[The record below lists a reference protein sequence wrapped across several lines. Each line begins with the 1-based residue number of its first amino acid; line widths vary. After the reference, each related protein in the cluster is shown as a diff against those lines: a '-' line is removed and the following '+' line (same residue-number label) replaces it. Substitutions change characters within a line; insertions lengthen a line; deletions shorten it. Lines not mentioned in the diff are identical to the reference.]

1 MKIRRVL
8 ATAVALA
15 VTTPAVLLSVSPA
28 YADAKPAA
36 QTQEKQSKPTIK
48 ELEEAAAEAQK
59 AYDKAAEAEAAGR
72 VELEKTLDDLSE
84 VSGTHPLAVASAAA
98 DQAAKDAAAAK
109 TTADQAVT
117 DAKAALDALT
127 ENATEEE
134 RTAAETALSEAEA
147 TATTAATAK
156 TAADTAAAEA
166 REKLDDARVAAVRA
180 YGVLQNAAENALAV
194 KVAADAALAKAIKEA
209 EEAGEGEEGEE
220 GEEGGAC
227 EPELDLTS
235 KVTGL
240 PDKLV
245 AGTST
250 DFSLRVTN
258 GSDRHMDEVLAF
270 VSVHA
275 TDKSGLKDTGKFFRL
290 QWSTKSAPKWQ
301 NAEPDDYIDGV
312 GALKP
317 GAHADVKL
325 RLTLDKATPAGNG
338 VAFFAADFFNEDGS
352 CGGAPDLDMYE
363 FDVKAAG
370 SKPGKTEDAKPSKT
384 ARPGNTGTTPQ
395 GSASATPVTTGT
407 NGSLAA
413 TGSSSATTP
422 IALAGGAAVLLGAA
436 AVFVVR
442 RRKTGADA

>member
-15 VTTPAVLLSVSPA
+15 VTTPAALLSVSPA

-36 QTQEKQSKPTIK
+36 QTQEKQSKPTIE

-59 AYDKAAEAEAAGR
+59 AYDKAAQAKAAGIIETR
-72 VELEKTLDDLSE
+72 KTLDELSN
-84 VSGTHPLAVASAAA
+84 GTHPLAVALAAA
-98 DQAAKDAAAAK
+98 EQTAKDAAAAK
-109 TTADQAVT
+109 ATADQAVT
-117 DAKAALDALT
+117 DAKAALEALPG
-127 ENATEEE
+127 
-134 RTAAETALSEAEA
+134 TAAEEEKAAAKTALAEAEA
-147 TATTAATAK
+147 TAATAATAQ
-156 TAADTAAAEA
+156 TAADTAVTEA
-166 REKLDDARVAAVRA
+166 NKKVQNARVAAVNA
-180 YGVLQNAAENALAV
+180 QSVLDKAAEDALAV

-209 EEAGEGEEGEE
+209 EEGEE
-220 GEEGGAC
+220 GEEGGDC

-301 NAEPDDYIDGV
+301 NADADDYIDGV

-370 SKPGKTEDAKPSKT
+370 SKPGKTEDVKPST
-384 ARPGNTGTTPQ
+384 TPRPGNTGTTPQ
-395 GSASATPVTTGT
+395 GSASGTPASTGT

-436 AVFVVR
+436 AVFVAR
-442 RRKTGADA
+442 RRKTGSDA

>member
-15 VTTPAVLLSVSPA
+15 VTTPAALLSVSPA

-36 QTQEKQSKPTIK
+36 QTQEKQSKPTIE

-59 AYDKAAEAEAAGR
+59 AYDKAAQAKADGIIETR
-72 VELEKTLDDLSE
+72 KTLDELSN
-84 VSGTHPLAVASAAA
+84 GTHPLAVALAAA
-98 DQAAKDAAAAK
+98 EQTAKDAAAAK
-109 TTADQAVT
+109 ATADQAVT
-117 DAKAALDALT
+117 DAKAALEALPGT
-127 ENATEEE
+127 ATEEE
-134 RTAAETALSEAEA
+134 KAAAKTALAEAEA
-147 TATTAATAK
+147 TAATAATAQ
-156 TAADTAAAEA
+156 TAADTAVTEA
-166 REKLDDARVAAVRA
+166 NKKVQDARVAAVNA
-180 YGVLQNAAENALAV
+180 QSVLDKAAEDALAV

-209 EEAGEGEEGEE
+209 EEGEE
-220 GEEGGAC
+220 GEEGGDC

-258 GSDRHMDEVLAF
+258 GSDQHMDKVLAF
-270 VSVHA
+270 VSIHA
-275 TDKSGLKDTGKFFRL
+275 TDKSGLKDTEKFFRL

-301 NAEPDDYIDGV
+301 NAEADDYIDGV

-370 SKPGKTEDAKPSKT
+370 SKPGKTEDVKPST
-384 ARPGNTGTTPQ
+384 TPRPGNTGTTPQ
-395 GSASATPVTTGT
+395 GSASGTPASTGT

-436 AVFVVR
+436 AVFVAR
-442 RRKTGADA
+442 RRKTGSDA

>member
-15 VTTPAVLLSVSPA
+15 VTTPAALLSVSPA
-28 YADAKPAA
+28 YADAKPTA
-36 QTQEKQSKPTIK
+36 QTQEKRSKPTIE
-48 ELEEAAAEAQK
+48 ELEEAAAEAHK
-59 AYDKAAEAEAAGR
+59 AYDKAAKAKTAGIIEMR
-72 VELEKTLDDLSE
+72 KTLDELSN
-84 VSGTHPLAVASAAA
+84 GTHPLAVALAAA
-98 DQAAKDAAAAK
+98 KQTAKDAAAAK
-109 TTADQAVT
+109 ATADQAVT
-117 DAKAALDALT
+117 EAKAALEALPGT
-127 ENATEEE
+127 ATEEE
-134 RTAAETALSEAEA
+134 KAAAKTALSEAEA
-147 TATTAATAK
+147 TAATAATDQ
-156 TAADTAAAEA
+156 TAADTAATEA
-166 REKLDDARVAAVRA
+166 NKKVQDARVAAVNA
-180 YGVLQNAAENALAV
+180 QSVLDKAAEDALAV
-194 KVAADAALAKAIKEA
+194 KTAADAALAKAIKEA
-209 EEAGEGEEGEE
+209 EE
-220 GEEGGAC
+220 GEEGGEGEDC

-258 GSDRHMDEVLAF
+258 GSDRHMDKVLTF

-275 TDKSGLKDTGKFFRL
+275 TDTSGLKDTEKFFRL

-301 NAEPDDYIDGV
+301 NADADDYIEGV

-370 SKPGKTEDAKPSKT
+370 SKPGKTEDVKPST
-384 ARPGNTGTTPQ
+384 TPRPGNTGTTPQ
-395 GSASATPVTTGT
+395 GSASGTPATT
-407 NGSLAA
+407 GSLAA
-413 TGSSSATTP
+413 TGSSSATTS

-442 RRKTGADA
+442 RRKTGSDV

>member
-15 VTTPAVLLSVSPA
+15 VTTPAALLSVSPA

-36 QTQEKQSKPTIK
+36 QTQDQQKSKPTIE

-59 AYDKAAEAEAAGR
+59 AYDKAVQAKTAGH
-72 VELEKTLDDLSE
+72 VELEKTLDALS
-84 VSGTHPLAVASAAA
+84 VGGTHPLAVAAATA
-98 DQAAKDAAAAK
+98 EQAAKDAAAAK

-117 DAKAALDALT
+117 DAKAALDALP

-134 RTAAETALSEAEA
+134 KAAAATALSEAEA
-147 TATTAATAK
+147 TAATAATAK
-156 TAADTAAAEA
+156 TTADAAATEA
-166 REKLDDARVAAVRA
+166 GKKVDGARVAATSA
-180 YGVLQNAAENALAV
+180 YGVLVKAAEDALAV
-194 KVAADAALAKAIKEA
+194 KAAADAALAKAI
-209 EEAGEGEEGEE
+209 EEAEEGEE
-220 GEEGGAC
+220 GEGGEDC

-270 VSVHA
+270 VSIHA
-275 TDKSGLKDTGKFFRL
+275 TDKSGLKDTEKFFRL

-301 NAEPDDYIDGV
+301 NADADDYIDGV

-370 SKPGKTEDAKPSKT
+370 SKPGKTEDVKPST
-384 ARPGNTGTTPQ
+384 TPRPGNTGTTPQ
-395 GSASATPVTTGT
+395 GSASGTPAAT
-407 NGSLAA
+407 GSLAA
-413 TGSSSATTP
+413 TGSSSVTTS

-442 RRKTGADA
+442 RRKTGSDA

>member
-15 VTTPAVLLSVSPA
+15 VTTPAALLSVSPA

-36 QTQEKQSKPTIK
+36 QTQEKQSKPTIE

-59 AYDKAAEAEAAGR
+59 AYDKAAQAKAAGII
-72 VELEKTLDDLSE
+72 ETQKTLDELRN
-84 VSGTHPLAVASAAA
+84 GTHPLAVALAAA
-98 DQAAKDAAAAK
+98 KQTAKDAAAAK
-109 TTADQAVT
+109 ATADQAVT
-117 DAKAALDALT
+117 DAKTALEALPGT
-127 ENATEEE
+127 ATEEE
-134 RTAAETALSEAEA
+134 KAAAKTALAEAEA
-147 TATTAATAK
+147 TAATAATAQ
-156 TAADTAAAEA
+156 TAADTAATEA
-166 REKLDDARVAAVRA
+166 GKKVQDARVAAVNA
-180 YGVLQNAAENALAV
+180 QSVLDKAAEDALAV
-194 KVAADAALAKAIKEA
+194 KTAADAALAKAIKEA
-209 EEAGEGEEGEE
+209 EEGEEDGEGED
-220 GEEGGAC
+220 C

-240 PDKLV
+240 PDTLV

-258 GSDRHMDEVLAF
+258 GSDRHMDEVLTF

-275 TDKSGLKDTGKFFRL
+275 TDKSGLKDTEKFFRL

-301 NAEPDDYIDGV
+301 NADADDYIEGV

-370 SKPGKTEDAKPSKT
+370 SKPGKTEDVKPST
-384 ARPGNTGTTPQ
+384 TPRPGNTGTTPQ
-395 GSASATPVTTGT
+395 GSASGTPAST
-407 NGSLAA
+407 GSLAA
-413 TGSSSATTP
+413 TGSSSATTS

>member
-15 VTTPAVLLSVSPA
+15 VTTPAALLSVSPA
-28 YADAKPAA
+28 YADAKPTA
-36 QTQEKQSKPTIK
+36 QTQEKQSKPTIE

-59 AYDKAAEAEAAGR
+59 AYDKAAEAKAAGIIETR
-72 VELEKTLDDLSE
+72 KTLDELSN
-84 VSGTHPLAVASAAA
+84 GTHPLAVALAAA
-98 DQAAKDAAAAK
+98 EQTAKDAAAAK
-109 TTADQAVT
+109 ATADQAVT
-117 DAKAALDALT
+117 DAKAALEALPGT
-127 ENATEEE
+127 ATEEE
-134 RTAAETALSEAEA
+134 KAAAKTALAEAEA
-147 TATTAATAK
+147 TAATAATAQ
-156 TAADTAAAEA
+156 TAADTAVTEA
-166 REKLDDARVAAVRA
+166 NKKVQDARVAAVNA
-180 YGVLQNAAENALAV
+180 QSVLDKAAEDALAV

-209 EEAGEGEEGEE
+209 EEGEE
-220 GEEGGAC
+220 GEEGGDC

-270 VSVHA
+270 VSIHA
-275 TDKSGLKDTGKFFRL
+275 TDKSGLKDTEKFFRL

-301 NAEPDDYIDGV
+301 NADADDYIDGV

-370 SKPGKTEDAKPSKT
+370 SKPGNTEDVKPST
-384 ARPGNTGTTPQ
+384 TPRPGNTGTTPQ
-395 GSASATPVTTGT
+395 GSASGTPASTGT

-436 AVFVVR
+436 AVFVAR
-442 RRKTGADA
+442 RRKTGSDA

>member
-15 VTTPAVLLSVSPA
+15 VTTPAALLSVSPA
-28 YADAKPAA
+28 YADAKPAP
-36 QTQEKQSKPTIK
+36 QTQEKQSKPTIE
-48 ELEEAAAEAQK
+48 ELKEAAAEAQK
-59 AYDKAAEAEAAGR
+59 AYDKAVEAEAAGR
-72 VELEKTLDDLSE
+72 VEVDKALDDLSE
-84 VSGTHPLAVASAAA
+84 VDGTHPLAVASAAA
-98 DQAAKDAAAAK
+98 RQAAKDAAAAK
-109 TTADQAVT
+109 TAADQAVT
-117 DAKAALDALT
+117 EAKAALDALPET
-127 ENATEEE
+127 ATEEE

-147 TATTAATAK
+147 TATTAATTK
-156 TAADTAAAEA
+156 TAADAAAAEA
-166 REKLDDARVAAVRA
+166 REKLDDARIAAVRA
-180 YGVLQNAAENALAV
+180 YGVLQKALEDARAV
-194 KVAADAALAKAIKEA
+194 KTAADAALAKAIKE
-209 EEAGEGEEGEE
+209 GEGEEGED
-220 GEEGGAC
+220 C

-370 SKPGKTEDAKPSKT
+370 SKPGKTEDVKPST
-384 ARPGNTGTTPQ
+384 TPRPGNTGTTPQ
-395 GSASATPVTTGT
+395 GSASGTPASTGT

-413 TGSSSATTP
+413 TGSSSATTS

-442 RRKTGADA
+442 RRKTGSDA

>member
-15 VTTPAVLLSVSPA
+15 VTTPAALLSVSPA

-36 QTQEKQSKPTIK
+36 QTQEKQSKPTIE

-59 AYDKAAEAEAAGR
+59 AYDKAAQAKAAGIIETR
-72 VELEKTLDDLSE
+72 KTLDELRN
-84 VSGTHPLAVASAAA
+84 GTHPLTVALAAA
-98 DQAAKDAAAAK
+98 KQTAKDAAAAK
-109 TTADQAVT
+109 ATADQAVT
-117 DAKAALDALT
+117 DAKAALEALPGT
-127 ENATEEE
+127 ATEEE
-134 RTAAETALSEAEA
+134 KAAAKTALAEAEA
-147 TATTAATAK
+147 TAATAATAQ
-156 TAADTAAAEA
+156 TAADTAATEA
-166 REKLDDARVAAVRA
+166 GKKVQDARVAAVNA
-180 YGVLQNAAENALAV
+180 QSVLDKAAEDALAV
-194 KVAADAALAKAIKEA
+194 KTAADAALAKAIKEA
-209 EEAGEGEEGEE
+209 EE
-220 GEEGGAC
+220 GEEGGEGEDC

-240 PDKLV
+240 PDTLV

-258 GSDRHMDEVLAF
+258 GSDRHMDEVLTF

-275 TDKSGLKDTGKFFRL
+275 TDKSGLKDTEKFFRL

-301 NAEPDDYIDGV
+301 NADADDYIEGV

-370 SKPGKTEDAKPSKT
+370 SKPGKTEDVKPST
-384 ARPGNTGTTPQ
+384 TPRPGNTGTTPQ
-395 GSASATPVTTGT
+395 GSASGTPASS
-407 NGSLAA
+407 GSLAA
-413 TGSSSATTP
+413 TGSSSATTS

>member
-15 VTTPAVLLSVSPA
+15 VTTPAALLSVSPA

-36 QTQEKQSKPTIK
+36 QTQEKQSKPTIE

-59 AYDKAAEAEAAGR
+59 AYDKAAQAKAAGIIETR
-72 VELEKTLDDLSE
+72 KTLDELRN
-84 VSGTHPLAVASAAA
+84 GTHPLAVALAAA
-98 DQAAKDAAAAK
+98 KQTAKDAAAAK
-109 TTADQAVT
+109 ATADQAVT
-117 DAKAALDALT
+117 DAKAALEALPGT
-127 ENATEEE
+127 ATEEE
-134 RTAAETALSEAEA
+134 KAAAKTALAEAEA
-147 TATTAATAK
+147 TAATAATAQ
-156 TAADTAAAEA
+156 TAADTAATEA
-166 REKLDDARVAAVRA
+166 GKKVQDARVAAVNA
-180 YGVLQNAAENALAV
+180 QSVLDKAAEDALAV
-194 KVAADAALAKAIKEA
+194 KTAADAALAKAIKEA
-209 EEAGEGEEGEE
+209 EE
-220 GEEGGAC
+220 GEEGGEGEDC

-240 PDKLV
+240 PDTLV

-258 GSDRHMDEVLAF
+258 GSDRHMDEVLTF

-275 TDKSGLKDTGKFFRL
+275 TDKSGLKDTEKFFRL

-301 NAEPDDYIDGV
+301 NADADDYIEGV

-370 SKPGKTEDAKPSKT
+370 SKPGKTEDVKPST
-384 ARPGNTGTTPQ
+384 TPRPGNTGTTPQ
-395 GSASATPVTTGT
+395 GSASGTPASS
-407 NGSLAA
+407 GSLAA
-413 TGSSSATTP
+413 TGSSSATTS

>member
-1 MKIRRVL
+1 M
-8 ATAVALA
+8 ALA
-15 VTTPAVLLSVSPA
+15 A
-28 YADAKPAA
+28 AK
-36 QTQEKQSKPTIK
+36 QT
-48 ELEEAAAEAQK
+48 
-59 AYDKAAEAEAAGR
+59 
-72 VELEKTLDDLSE
+72 
-84 VSGTHPLAVASAAA
+84 
-98 DQAAKDAAAAK
+98 AKDAAAAK
-109 TTADQAVT
+109 ATADQAVT
-117 DAKAALDALT
+117 DAKAALEALPGT
-127 ENATEEE
+127 ATEEE
-134 RTAAETALSEAEA
+134 KAAAQTALSEAEA
-147 TATTAATAK
+147 TAATAATAQ
-156 TAADTAAAEA
+156 TAADTAATEA
-166 REKLDDARVAAVRA
+166 NKKVQDARVAAVNA
-180 YGVLQNAAENALAV
+180 QSVLDKAAEDALAV

-209 EEAGEGEEGEE
+209 EE
-220 GEEGGAC
+220 GEEGGEGEDC

-258 GSDRHMDEVLAF
+258 GSDRHMDEVLTF

-275 TDKSGLKDTGKFFRL
+275 TDKSGLKDTEKFFRL
-290 QWSTKSAPKWQ
+290 QWSTTSAPKWQ
-301 NAEPDDYIDGV
+301 NADAHDYIDAV

-338 VAFFAADFFNEDGS
+338 VAFFSADFFNEDGS

-370 SKPGKTEDAKPSKT
+370 SKPGKTEDVKPST
-384 ARPGNTGTTPQ
+384 TPRPGNTGTIPQ
-395 GSASATPVTTGT
+395 GSASGTPAAT
-407 NGSLAA
+407 GSLAA
-413 TGSSSATTP
+413 TGSSSATTS

-442 RRKTGADA
+442 RRKTGSDA

>member
-15 VTTPAVLLSVSPA
+15 VTTPAALLSVSPA

-36 QTQEKQSKPTIK
+36 QTQEKQSKPTIE

-59 AYDKAAEAEAAGR
+59 AYDKAVKAEAAGR
-72 VELEKTLDDLSE
+72 VEVDKALDDLSE
-84 VSGTHPLAVASAAA
+84 VDGTHPLAVASAAA
-98 DQAAKDAAAAK
+98 RQAAKDAAAAK
-109 TTADQAVT
+109 TAADQAVT
-117 DAKAALDALT
+117 EAKAALDALDET
-127 ENATEEE
+127 ATEEE

-147 TATTAATAK
+147 TATTAATTK
-156 TAADTAAAEA
+156 TAADAAAAEA

-180 YGVLQNAAENALAV
+180 YGVLQQAVEDALAV
-194 KVAADAALAKAIKEA
+194 KTAADAALAKAIKEA
-209 EEAGEGEEGEE
+209 EEGEGEEGED
-220 GEEGGAC
+220 C

-258 GSDRHMDEVLAF
+258 GSDRHMDKVLAF
-270 VSVHA
+270 ISVHA
-275 TDKSGLKDTGKFFRL
+275 TDTSGLKDTEKFFRL

-301 NAEPDDYIDGV
+301 NADADDYIDGV

-370 SKPGKTEDAKPSKT
+370 SKPGKTEDVKPST
-384 ARPGNTGTTPQ
+384 TPRPGNTGTTPQ
-395 GSASATPVTTGT
+395 GSASGTPATT
-407 NGSLAA
+407 GSLAA
-413 TGSSSATTP
+413 TGSSSATTS

-442 RRKTGADA
+442 RRKTGSDA

>member
-15 VTTPAVLLSVSPA
+15 VTTPAALLSVSPA

-36 QTQEKQSKPTIK
+36 QTQEKQSKPTIE

-59 AYDKAAEAEAAGR
+59 AYDKAAQAKADGIIETR
-72 VELEKTLDDLSE
+72 KTLDELSN
-84 VSGTHPLAVASAAA
+84 GTHPLAVALAAA
-98 DQAAKDAAAAK
+98 EQTAKDAAAAK
-109 TTADQAVT
+109 ATADQAVT
-117 DAKAALDALT
+117 EAKAALEALPGT
-127 ENATEEE
+127 ATEEE
-134 RTAAETALSEAEA
+134 KAAAKTALAEAEA
-147 TATTAATAK
+147 TAATAATAQ
-156 TAADTAAAEA
+156 TAADTAVTEA
-166 REKLDDARVAAVRA
+166 NKKVQNARVAAVNA
-180 YGVLQNAAENALAV
+180 QSVLDKAAEDALAV

-209 EEAGEGEEGEE
+209 EEGEE
-220 GEEGGAC
+220 GEEGGDC

-301 NAEPDDYIDGV
+301 NADADDYIDGV

-370 SKPGKTEDAKPSKT
+370 SKPGKTEDVKPST
-384 ARPGNTGTTPQ
+384 TPRPGNTGTTPQ
-395 GSASATPVTTGT
+395 GSASGTPASTGT

-436 AVFVVR
+436 AVFVAR
-442 RRKTGADA
+442 RRKTGSDA

>member
-15 VTTPAVLLSVSPA
+15 VTTPAALLSVSPA

-36 QTQEKQSKPTIK
+36 QTQEKQSKPTIE
-48 ELEEAAAEAQK
+48 ELKEAAAEAQK
-59 AYDKAAEAEAAGR
+59 AYDKAVEAEAAGR
-72 VELEKTLDDLSE
+72 VEVDKALDDLSE
-84 VSGTHPLAVASAAA
+84 ADGTHPLAVASAAA
-98 DQAAKDAAAAK
+98 RQAAKDAAAAK
-109 TTADQAVT
+109 TAADQAVT
-117 DAKAALDALT
+117 EAKAALDALPET
-127 ENATEEE
+127 ATEEE

-147 TATTAATAK
+147 TATTAATTK
-156 TAADTAAAEA
+156 TAADAAAAEA
-166 REKLDDARVAAVRA
+166 REKLDDARIAAVRA
-180 YGVLQNAAENALAV
+180 YGVLQKALEDARAV
-194 KVAADAALAKAIKEA
+194 KTAADAALAKAIKEA
-209 EEAGEGEEGEE
+209 EEGEGEEGED
-220 GEEGGAC
+220 C

-301 NAEPDDYIDGV
+301 NAEADDYIDGV

-370 SKPGKTEDAKPSKT
+370 SKPGKTEDVKPST
-384 ARPGNTGTTPQ
+384 TPRPGNTGTTPQ
-395 GSASATPVTTGT
+395 GSASGTPASTGT

-413 TGSSSATTP
+413 TGSSSATTS

-442 RRKTGADA
+442 RRKTGSDA

>member
-15 VTTPAVLLSVSPA
+15 VTTPAALLSVSPA

-36 QTQEKQSKPTIK
+36 QTQEKQSKPTIE
-48 ELEEAAAEAQK
+48 ELKEAAAEAQK
-59 AYDKAAEAEAAGR
+59 AYDKAVEAEAAGR
-72 VELEKTLDDLSE
+72 VEVDKALDDLSE
-84 VSGTHPLAVASAAA
+84 VDGTHPLAVASAAA
-98 DQAAKDAAAAK
+98 RQAAKDAAAAK
-109 TTADQAVT
+109 TAADQAVT
-117 DAKAALDALT
+117 EAKAALDALPET
-127 ENATEEE
+127 ATEEE

-147 TATTAATAK
+147 TATTAATTK
-156 TAADTAAAEA
+156 TAADAAAAEA
-166 REKLDDARVAAVRA
+166 RGKLDDARIAAVRA
-180 YGVLQNAAENALAV
+180 YGVLQKALEDARAV
-194 KVAADAALAKAIKEA
+194 KTAADAALAKAIKEA
-209 EEAGEGEEGEE
+209 EEGEGEEGED
-220 GEEGGAC
+220 C

-370 SKPGKTEDAKPSKT
+370 SKPGKTEDVKPST
-384 ARPGNTGTTPQ
+384 TPRPGNTGTTPQ
-395 GSASATPVTTGT
+395 GSASGTPASTGT

-413 TGSSSATTP
+413 TGSSSATTS

-442 RRKTGADA
+442 RRKTGSDA

>member
-15 VTTPAVLLSVSPA
+15 VTTPAALLSVSPA

-36 QTQEKQSKPTIK
+36 QTQEKPSKPTIE
-48 ELEEAAAEAQK
+48 ELEEAAAEAQE
-59 AYDKAAEAEAAGR
+59 AYDKAVKAEAAGR
-72 VELEKTLDDLSE
+72 VELDKTFADLSE
-84 VSGTHPLAVASAAA
+84 VDGTHPLALASAAA
-98 DQAAKDAAAAK
+98 NKAAKDAAAAK
-109 TTADQAVT
+109 TAADQAVT
-117 DAKAALDALT
+117 DAQAALDALP
-127 ENATEEE
+127 EEATEEE
-134 RTAAETALSEAEA
+134 KAAAATALSEAKA
-147 TATTAATAK
+147 TATTAATTKA
-156 TAADTAAAEA
+156 AADTAAAEA
-166 REKLDDARVAAVRA
+166 GEKLTDARIAATRA
-180 YGVLQNAAENALAV
+180 YGVLQKAVEDALAV

-209 EEAGEGEEGEE
+209 EE
-220 GEEGGAC
+220 GEEGGEC
-227 EPELDLTS
+227 EPEPDLTS

-301 NAEPDDYIDGV
+301 NADADDYIDGV

-317 GAHADVKL
+317 GAHADVKM

-370 SKPGKTEDAKPSKT
+370 SKPGKTEDVKPSAT
-384 ARPGNTGTTPQ
+384 PRPGNTGTTPQ
-395 GSASATPVTTGT
+395 GSASGTPATT
-407 NGSLAA
+407 GSLAA
-413 TGSSSATTP
+413 TGSSSATTS

-442 RRKTGADA
+442 RRKTGSDA

>member
-15 VTTPAVLLSVSPA
+15 VTTPAALLSVSPA

-36 QTQEKQSKPTIK
+36 QTQEKQSKPTIE
-48 ELEEAAAEAQK
+48 ELKEAAAEAQK
-59 AYDKAAEAEAAGR
+59 AYDKAVEAEAAGR
-72 VELEKTLDDLSE
+72 VEVDKALDDLSE
-84 VSGTHPLAVASAAA
+84 VDGTHPLAVASAAA
-98 DQAAKDAAAAK
+98 RQAAKDAAAAK
-109 TTADQAVT
+109 TAADQAVT
-117 DAKAALDALT
+117 EAKAALDALPET
-127 ENATEEE
+127 ATEEE

-147 TATTAATAK
+147 TATTAATTK
-156 TAADTAAAEA
+156 TAADAAAAEA
-166 REKLDDARVAAVRA
+166 REKLDDARIAAVRA
-180 YGVLQNAAENALAV
+180 YGVLQKALEDARAV
-194 KVAADAALAKAIKEA
+194 KTAADAALAKAIKEA
-209 EEAGEGEEGEE
+209 EEGEGEEGED
-220 GEEGGAC
+220 C

-301 NAEPDDYIDGV
+301 NAEADDYIDGV

-370 SKPGKTEDAKPSKT
+370 SKPGKTEDVKPST
-384 ARPGNTGTTPQ
+384 TPRPGNTGTTPQ
-395 GSASATPVTTGT
+395 GSASGTPASTGT

-413 TGSSSATTP
+413 TGSSSATTS

-442 RRKTGADA
+442 RRKTGSDA

>member
-15 VTTPAVLLSVSPA
+15 VTTPAALLSVSPA

-36 QTQEKQSKPTIK
+36 QTQEKQSKPTIE

-59 AYDKAAEAEAAGR
+59 AYDKAVEAEAAGR
-72 VELEKTLDDLSE
+72 VEVDKALDDLSE
-84 VSGTHPLAVASAAA
+84 VDGTHPLAVASAAA
-98 DQAAKDAAAAK
+98 RKAAKDAAAAK
-109 TTADQAVT
+109 TAADQAVT
-117 DAKAALDALT
+117 EAKAALDALDET
-127 ENATEEE
+127 ATEEE

-147 TATTAATAK
+147 TATTAATTK
-156 TAADTAAAEA
+156 TAADAAAAEA

-180 YGVLQNAAENALAV
+180 YGVLQQAVEDALAV
-194 KVAADAALAKAIKEA
+194 KTAADAALAKAIKEA
-209 EEAGEGEEGEE
+209 EEGEGEEGED
-220 GEEGGAC
+220 C

-258 GSDRHMDEVLAF
+258 GSDRHMDKVLTF

-275 TDKSGLKDTGKFFRL
+275 TDKSGLKDTEKFFRL
-290 QWSTKSAPKWQ
+290 QWSTKSAPKWR
-301 NAEPDDYIDGV
+301 NADADDYIDGV

-370 SKPGKTEDAKPSKT
+370 SKPGKTEDVKPST
-384 ARPGNTGTTPQ
+384 TPRPGNTGTTPQ
-395 GSASATPVTTGT
+395 GSASGTPAAT
-407 NGSLAA
+407 GSLAA
-413 TGSSSATTP
+413 TGSSSATTS

-442 RRKTGADA
+442 RRKTGSDA

>member
-15 VTTPAVLLSVSPA
+15 VTTPTALLTVSPA
-28 YADAKPAA
+28 YADAKPTA
-36 QTQEKQSKPTIK
+36 QTQEKQSKPTIE
-48 ELEEAAAEAQK
+48 ELKEAAAEAQK
-59 AYDKAAEAEAAGR
+59 AYDKAVEAEAAGR
-72 VELEKTLDDLSE
+72 VEVDKALDDLSE
-84 VSGTHPLAVASAAA
+84 VDGTHPLAVASAAA
-98 DQAAKDAAAAK
+98 RQAAKDAAAAK
-109 TTADQAVT
+109 TAADQAVT
-117 DAKAALDALT
+117 EAKAALGVLDET
-127 ENATEEE
+127 ATEEE
-134 RTAAETALSEAEA
+134 RNAAETALSEAEA
-147 TATTAATAK
+147 TATTAATTK
-156 TAADTAAAEA
+156 TAADAAAAEA

-180 YGVLQNAAENALAV
+180 YGVLQKAVEDALAV
-194 KVAADAALAKAIKEA
+194 KAAADAALAKAIKEA
-209 EEAGEGEEGEE
+209 EEGEE
-220 GEEGGAC
+220 GEEGGDC

-258 GSDRHMDEVLAF
+258 GSDRHMDKVLTF
-270 VSVHA
+270 VSIHA
-275 TDKSGLKDTGKFFRL
+275 TDKSGLKDTEKFFRL

-301 NAEPDDYIDGV
+301 NADADDYIDGV

-370 SKPGKTEDAKPSKT
+370 SKPGKTEDVKPST
-384 ARPGNTGTTPQ
+384 TPRPGNTGTTPQ
-395 GSASATPVTTGT
+395 GSASGTPASTGT

-436 AVFVVR
+436 AVFVAR
-442 RRKTGADA
+442 RRKTGSDA

>member
-15 VTTPAVLLSVSPA
+15 VTTPAALLSVSPA

-36 QTQEKQSKPTIK
+36 QTQEKQSKPTIE

-59 AYDKAAEAEAAGR
+59 AYDKAAQAKAAGII
-72 VELEKTLDDLSE
+72 ETQKTLDELSN
-84 VSGTHPLAVASAAA
+84 GTHPLAVALAAA
-98 DQAAKDAAAAK
+98 KQTAKDAAAAK
-109 TTADQAVT
+109 ATADQAVT
-117 DAKAALDALT
+117 DAKTALEALPGT
-127 ENATEEE
+127 ATEEE
-134 RTAAETALSEAEA
+134 KAAAKTALAEAEA
-147 TATTAATAK
+147 TAATAATAQ
-156 TAADTAAAEA
+156 TAADTAATEA
-166 REKLDDARVAAVRA
+166 GKKVQDARVAAVNA
-180 YGVLQNAAENALAV
+180 QSVLDKAAEDALAV
-194 KVAADAALAKAIKEA
+194 KTAADAALAKAIKEA
-209 EEAGEGEEGEE
+209 EEGEEDGEGED
-220 GEEGGAC
+220 C

-240 PDKLV
+240 PDTLV

-258 GSDRHMDEVLAF
+258 GSDRHMDEVLTF

-275 TDKSGLKDTGKFFRL
+275 TDKSGLKDTEKFFRL

-301 NAEPDDYIDGV
+301 NADADDYIEGV

-370 SKPGKTEDAKPSKT
+370 SKPGKTEDVKPST
-384 ARPGNTGTTPQ
+384 TPRPGNTGTTPQ
-395 GSASATPVTTGT
+395 GSASGTPAST
-407 NGSLAA
+407 GSLAA
-413 TGSSSATTP
+413 TGSSSATTS